1 MKLNDF
7 IKISNY
13 APKDGKQQKLDY
25 EAQLAKVLA
34 DPQSAYESYKNEFYN
49 DITEAVNQIN
59 LLSEQL
65 KFLESKVQ
73 KSNALKEIIE
83 YEILYRKN
91 SIVHC
96 EKLLEKFKLS
106 AIESEE
112 KPMSFEEWKEDE
124 VNGLKSMITY
134 YEKFEKTYDDK
145 NKIYQEMIKELNE
158 LDD

>member
-1 MKLNDF
+1 MKLSNL
-7 IKISNY
+7 IKVSNY
-13 APKDGKQQKLDY
+13 KPKDHKQEKLDC
-25 EAQLAKVLA
+25 EIQLAKILE
-34 DPQSAYESYKNEFYN
+34 DPQSAYEIYKQEFYS
-49 DITEAVNQIN
+49 DITEAVNQIA

-65 KFLESKVQ
+65 KFLELKVQ

-83 YEILYRKN
+83 LEIQYKKN
-91 SIVHC
+91 SIFHC

-124 VNGLKSMITY
+124 VNGLKNMIIY
-134 YEKFEKTYDDK
+134 YENFEKTYDDK
-145 NKIYQEMIKELNE
+145 NKIYQKMIQELKD